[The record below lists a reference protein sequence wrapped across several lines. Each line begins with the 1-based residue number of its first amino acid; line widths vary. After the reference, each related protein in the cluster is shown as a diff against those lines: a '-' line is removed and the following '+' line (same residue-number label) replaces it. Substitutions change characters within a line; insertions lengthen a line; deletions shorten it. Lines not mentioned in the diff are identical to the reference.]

1 MDVTD
6 AGAAL
11 RGAWGSGFALV
22 VALAVVVF
30 VLATDGTIP
39 LRVTVDRYTAHLDRR
54 MKALFLRT
62 PATRVVQ
69 AQAVAALVILAL
81 ALAGGG
87 FVVAALLVAVPFV
100 PGIVLDRLRAA
111 RIEAIEDQID
121 GFLLALANALKTT
134 ASIGDGLR
142 SVHAV
147 IRPPLRDDLGLVLKE
162 MRVGSAL
169 DQALLVLAQR
179 VGSRQFDMA
188 LSTILIGRQV
198 GGNLPR
204 ILEASAASFREMAR
218 LEGVVRTKTAE
229 GRFQLIVLALFP
241 FLIAAG
247 LETISPGCFEPLRE
261 GIVGPF
267 LLLVA
272 GICWAAS
279 IVVARKIL
287 AVDL

>member
-1 MDVTD
+1 VDLT
-6 AGAAL
+6 AAAAAM
-11 RGAWGSGFALV
+11 RGAWIAGFALV
-22 VALAVVVF
+22 VGLAVVVF
-30 VLATDGTIP
+30 VLASDGTIP
-39 LRVTVDRYTAHLDRR
+39 LRLTLDRYTAHLDRR
-54 MKALFLRT
+54 MKALFIRT
-62 PATRVVQ
+62 PAKAVVQ
-69 AQAVAALVILAL
+69 MQAAAALVLIAL

-87 FVVAALLVAVPFV
+87 WPVALFALVIPFV
-100 PGIVLDRLRAA
+100 PGAVLDRLRQQ
-111 RIEAIEDQID
+111 RVEAIEDQID

-147 IRPPLRDDLGLVLKE
+147 IRDPLRQDLGLVLKE

-179 VGSRQFDMA
+179 VGSRQLDMA

-204 ILEASAASFREMAR
+204 ILESSASSFREMAR

-241 FLIAAG
+241 FVIATG
-247 LETISPGCFEPLRE
+247 LELISPGYFEPLRE
-261 GIVGPF
+261 GVIGPV

>member
-1 MDVTD
+1 MDVSD
-6 AGAAL
+6 ATAAL
-11 RGAWGSGFALV
+11 RGAWGAGFALI

-39 LRVTVDRYTAHLDRR
+39 LRVTLDRYTAHLERR
-54 MKALFLRT
+54 MKALFVRT
-62 PATRVVQ
+62 PAVRVVQ
-69 AQAVAALVILAL
+69 AQAAAAFLILAL

-87 FVVAALLVAVPFV
+87 PVVASLLLVVPFV
-100 PGIVLDRLRAA
+100 PSLVLDRLRAQ

-241 FLIAAG
+241 FFIAAG
-247 LETISPGCFEPLRE
+247 LETISPGYFEPLQE
-261 GIVGPF
+261 GVIGPF

>member
-100 PGIVLDRLRAA
+100 P
-111 RIEAIEDQID
+111 
-121 GFLLALANALKTT
+121 T
-134 ASIGDGLR
+134 
-142 SVHAV
+142 
-147 IRPPLRDDLGLVLKE
+147 
-162 MRVGSAL
+162 M
-169 DQALLVLAQR
+169 
-179 VGSRQFDMA
+179 
-188 LSTILIGRQV
+188 
-198 GGNLPR
+198 
-204 ILEASAASFREMAR
+204 
-218 LEGVVRTKTAE
+218 
-229 GRFQLIVLALFP
+229 
-241 FLIAAG
+241 
-247 LETISPGCFEPLRE
+247 
-261 GIVGPF
+261 
-267 LLLVA
+267 
-272 GICWAAS
+272 
-279 IVVARKIL
+279 
-287 AVDL
+287 

>member
-1 MDVTD
+1 MDLTD
-6 AGAAL
+6 AATAM
-11 RGAWGSGFALV
+11 RGAWVAGFALV
-22 VALAVVVF
+22 IGVAVIVF

-39 LRVTVDRYTAHLDRR
+39 LRVTLDRYTAHLDRR
-54 MKALFLRT
+54 MKPLFIRT

-69 AQAVAALVILAL
+69 AQGALALLLIAL

-87 FVVAALLVAVPFV
+87 WPIALLVLAIPFV
-100 PGIVLDRLRAA
+100 PGIVLDRLRQQ
-111 RIEAIEDQID
+111 RVEAIEEQID

-147 IRPPLRDDLGLVLKE
+147 IREPLRQDLGLVLKE

-204 ILEASAASFREMAR
+204 ILESSAASFREMAR

-241 FLIAAG
+241 FVIASG
-247 LETISPGCFEPLRE
+247 LELISPGYFEPLRE
-261 GIVGPF
+261 GVIGPM

-279 IVVARKIL
+279 IVVARRIL